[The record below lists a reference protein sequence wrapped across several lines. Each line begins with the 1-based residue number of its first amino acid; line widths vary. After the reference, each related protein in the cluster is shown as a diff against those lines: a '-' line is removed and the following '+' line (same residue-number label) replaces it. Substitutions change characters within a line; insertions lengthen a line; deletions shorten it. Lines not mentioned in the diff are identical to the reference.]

1 MEGSLDKIVKSIAND
16 ILSIARMILESNNLI
31 NEKVGRNTIAPDS
44 ELYKTLK
51 VESRNDGDIV
61 FDMMLNDYLV
71 FIESGRRAGAK
82 FPPVEPIVRW
92 CKEKGIPTDNST
104 IFLIRRAI
112 ARDGINP
119 RPIMAKVFEELD
131 RAWDNEWSDR
141 LFDIIM
147 ETINKFFNGN
157 NNI

>member
-1 MEGSLDKIVKSIAND
+1 MEGNLDKIVKSIAND

-51 VESRNDGDIV
+51 VEARNDGDIV

-82 FPPVEPIVRW
+82 FPPVEPIVNWAKAR
-92 CKEKGIPTDNST
+92 GIPTDNST
-104 IFLIRRAI
+104 IYLIRRAI
-112 ARDGINP
+112 SRDGIKP
-119 RPIMAKVFEELD
+119 RPFLSYIFDEMDEQWNND
-131 RAWDNEWSDR
+131 WSDEIFNR
-141 LFDIIM
+141 II
-147 ETINKFFNGN
+147 EQLDNFFN
-157 NNI
+157 